1 MKILLAAL
9 RTYSALGPL
18 IHTIH
23 IPADFAAELEV
34 DAYSDFR
41 PDSHLD
47 ALQEL
52 VRRCYNLEQ
61 ICGYVPPATL
71 TTTVLFEALATR
83 TKLKAQAWHLD
94 STTTLPSLTE
104 FIHFHDDWMRL
115 ETLVI
120 AGDPGVDLGMGSVSA
135 ILERLPSLK
144 HLMLS
149 GLHHSDFNNG
159 TILALPALKSL
170 RLDAL
175 AGVTDEGIEQLAF
188 SRLVSSLERLTLV
201 DLELQSLRTIEA
213 LFSNLPRLSSFSLKQ
228 DASPE
233 PQAGVSFSIPLL
245 LASPT
250 LTQLHWDCLLPGTAL
265 SWLADAISNSRLPLL
280 RTIKVPCDY
289 DGLIQRL
296 CRPIPRQKLTS
307 YDLQYHDA
315 HTEYTYERDLRVAQ
329 IQAQLRVR
337 ESRRK
342 PSFTVHVQDGES
354 LETQHMHVIG
364 SYVGDL
370 ESKVEY
376 DLSPAVGGKALVGFE
391 DVAARGKKKRDGSGS
406 GLERS
411 MEFGLLF

>member
-1 MKILLAAL
+1 MKKLLSAL

-23 IPADFAAELEV
+23 IPADFAAELEL
-34 DAYSDFR
+34 DAYAQFR

-52 VRRCYNLEQ
+52 VRRCYHLEQ
-61 ICGYVPPATL
+61 ICGYVPPAT
-71 TTTVLFEALATR
+71 TTTRVLFEALATR
-83 TKLKAQAWHLD
+83 TRLKAQAWHLD
-94 STTTLPSLTE
+94 STATLPSLAE

-120 AGDPGVDLGMGSVSA
+120 AGDPGVDLGIGSVSA

-144 HLMLS
+144 HLMLT

-175 AGVTDEGIEQLAF
+175 AGVTDEGIEQLAS
-188 SRLVSSLERLTLV
+188 SRLQSSLERLTLV
-201 DLELQSLRTIEA
+201 DLELQSLRTIAA
-213 LFSNLPRLSSFSLKQ
+213 LFANLPRLCSFALKQ

-233 PQAGVSFSIPLL
+233 PQAGVAFSMPLSI
-245 LASPT
+245 ASPT
-250 LTQLHWDCLLPGTAL
+250 LTRLHWDCLIPGTAL
-265 SWLADAISNSRLPLL
+265 SWIADAIESDRLPNLKS
-280 RTIKVPCDY
+280 IKVPCDY
-289 DGLIQRL
+289 DGVMQGL
-296 CRPIPRQKLTS
+296 CRPIPRLKLTS

-329 IQAQLRVR
+329 IQSQLRVR

-342 PSFTVHVQDGES
+342 PSVTVQVQDES
-354 LETQHMHVIG
+354 MEVQHTHVIG
-364 SYVGDL
+364 SYLGNM
-370 ESKVEY
+370 ESPVEY
-376 DLSPAVGGKALVGFE
+376 DLTPAVAGKAMAEFD
-391 DVAARGKKKRDGSGS
+391 DVARPKREAGGQ
-406 GLERS
+406 ERS
-411 MEFGLLF
+411 LDYGLLFY